1 MRHSFRKATRLFCN
15 TLVAA
20 LSIVVQAGEMSTAE
34 RQIENLLIHY
44 AHATDALTRGD
55 ADRRATLDAYQA
67 IFTDAATIGLKDQ
80 MSFPSAEAWLD
91 FVAASSV
98 GLADSQ
104 HLIGSQRV
112 GWTES
117 SEHDASLT
125 SYLQATRIADNG
137 AVSRVVG
144 TYRARAVLENDTWQL
159 DELILDL
166 MVMD

>member
-1 MRHSFRKATRLFCN
+1 
-15 TLVAA
+15 
-20 LSIVVQAGEMSTAE
+20 MSTAE

-44 AHATDALTRGD
+44 AHATDALTRGA
-55 ADRRATLDAYQA
+55 ADRSATLEAYQA

-80 MSFPSAEAWLD
+80 MSFPSPEAWLD
-91 FVAASSV
+91 FVAASTA

-104 HLIGSQRV
+104 HLIGSQAI
-112 GWTES
+112 GWRES
-117 SEHDASLT
+117 NKNEASLT
-125 SYLQATRIADNG
+125 SYLQATRVAKDG